1 MNCENCEKIGT
12 WLVTFEAS
20 KEAHIYCA
28 GCRWRLKDEGAVAV
42 DNEEHVR
49 VWNRLAGDWVASR
62 RS

>member
-1 MNCENCEKIGT
+1 MNCENCGKIGT
-12 WLVTFEAS
+12 WLVAFETAG
-20 KEAHIYCA
+20 EANIYCA
-28 GCRWRLKDEGAVAV
+28 GCRWRLKDGESVTV

>member
-1 MNCENCEKIGT
+1 MNCENCDKIGT
-12 WLVTFEAS
+12 WLVAFEAAG
-20 KEAHIYCA
+20 EAHIYCA
-28 GCRWRLKDEGAVAV
+28 GCRWRLKDEDAVAV